1 MEHNECSIMSK
12 LQSDYIKIIGGVSF
26 YQFNTAY
33 LNHRFIEQKEEST
46 AKRNNLPNCKK

>member
-12 LQSDYIKIIGGVSF
+12 LQNVYIKIIGGISF

-33 LNHRFIEQKEEST
+33 LKHKFLEQKEERT
-46 AKRNNLPNCKK
+46 AKRNNLQNFRK